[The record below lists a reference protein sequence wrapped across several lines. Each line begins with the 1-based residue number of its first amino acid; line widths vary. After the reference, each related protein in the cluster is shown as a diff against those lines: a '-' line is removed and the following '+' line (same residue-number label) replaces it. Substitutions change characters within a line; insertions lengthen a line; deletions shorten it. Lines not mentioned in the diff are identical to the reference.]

1 VCEDKNESSIFHKTR
16 LALCLVEGTTSWTFH
31 LFLILGPSIAFLL
44 LVLQT
49 SKIWLAVGTYEK
61 LQYFSRYRI
70 VDLPLSDISPNRV
83 IAQMSMGNNSAIPA
97 IPITKIKIKIKLTN
111 TQCKYPA

>member
-16 LALCLVEGTTSWTFH
+16 FALCLVEGTTSWTFH
-31 LFLILGPSIAFLL
+31 LFLILGPSIASLL
-44 LVLQT
+44 LALQT
-49 SKIWLAVGTYEK
+49 CKIWLAVGTYEK

-70 VDLPLSDISPNRV
+70 IDLPLSDISPNRV
-83 IAQMSMGNNSAIPA
+83 IGQMSMGNNSAIPA
-97 IPITKIKIKIKLTN
+97 ISITKIKIKIKLTN